1 MASTRP
7 AAPSR
12 FRWDQILVLA
22 VVVVATDFV
31 GVWWLT
37 RDAPA
42 AGIIQAQAQGDV
54 GPPTPDAGMFDDEMS
69 RAVRRAALQRGT
81 NPTEL
86 AELPQLWFQV
96 CSDEPSACDIDV
108 TDRAAVQAAFETH
121 LRGQRRSSSTSG
133 GDRGRPG
140 GGAARA
146 GAGAGAGGRSTA
158 GGRGSMYLQ
167 PSMVRLDELQA
178 LRLDK
183 LAQQHSIDPAVVM
196 PSDALRQAA
205 LASDDPRSQ
214 ASLNLLDAYRSALM
228 ALSDEPDDGN

>member
-1 MASTRP
+1 MASTPP
-7 AAPSR
+7 AAPTR

-42 AGIIQAQAQGDV
+42 AGVLHAHAQGAA
-54 GPPTPDAGMFDDEMS
+54 GPATPDASILDDEMS

-81 NPTEL
+81 NPAEL
-86 AELPQLWFQV
+86 AELPQLWAQV
-96 CSDEPSACDIDV
+96 CNDVPSACDIDV
-108 TDRAAVQAAFETH
+108 TDREAVQAAFETH
-121 LRGQRRSSSTSG
+121 LRGQRRYGSTSA
-133 GDRGRPG
+133 GDRGPPS
-140 GGAARA
+140 GGA
-146 GAGAGAGGRSTA
+146 AGAGAGGRTA
-158 GGRGSMYLQ
+158 GGGRGSMYLH

-178 LRLDK
+178 LRLEK
-183 LAQQHSIDPAVVM
+183 LAQQHGIEPAVVM

-214 ASLNLLDAYRSALM
+214 ASQNLLDAYRSALM
-228 ALSDEPDDGN
+228 ALSDELDDGL